1 MMLGTSPGVGADA
14 FLAASNARGLSPA
27 GRSPVPSPGTGARAP
42 APVGGGF
49 GGFGGVAASSSETG
63 NGASMLVG
71 SQTNVAGSH
80 TGAHRRRSNDRLRP
94 SPALAPGPG
103 PGPAVVTGF
112 DLAASSAAE
121 TTCEGS
127 RVSPSARGMS
137 AIATSATT
145 REEAARKATQRSTPP
160 PSPGGL
166 TRGVSALSRDLE
178 TATESGRGLLSN
190 ALELERDAPARR
202 PLEALEPEE
211 AAALAALSAK
221 NAAFATP
228 RVTSAFRVAAAAH
241 RGDAALLAHCAET
254 ALEVAEL
261 GMREEVVA
269 AAMTTLSF
277 DARYSTFAPEEAE
290 RLVGVDVAR
299 LVRGARKLADV
310 SDVSRA
316 SVRPISDDERARL
329 RAMLLAATDARA
341 VTIELASRLVR
352 VRRDDAS
359 TELAE
364 ETAATHVPLASRLG
378 VWSLKARLEDACLAK
393 TQPEAHARLSAALD
407 ADEQRAAIDAAIE
420 RIGASLA
427 DAGVSFEEM
436 YGRRKSL
443 ASTHRKMA
451 KKGRERVEEV
461 HDARAIR
468 VIVEDEN
475 ACYAAL
481 RATLSTPGFEP
492 VEGKTKDYVRDAKRN
507 GYRSLHAVVRD
518 DVGRAYEVQIRTR
531 EMHVAAEYGL
541 AAHWRYKESNE
552 GFASHAAVDQQVAWA
567 RFVLSWQGQ
576 LRDDVCRG
584 GARFERERFATA
596 AAREEASETLCVPC
610 PCPCPFPTHDPECP
624 NHEENAPFGR
634 PRGDARDAS
643 TWDSPLVSA
652 DSASLSKATRAG
664 RRPKSTDGAPAPV
677 YVVAA
682 VDGRVRVLELPEGA
696 RLSDVDVAALGAD
709 EDARDVATSRASE
722 FFSVDAVAVNGEDVP
737 PGAEPAVTL
746 RMGDLVEATTGR
758 VRGSS
763 PEGSPGTSAGSAL
776 GAVAAAAAE
785 EARAKLARATLA
797 MDVARVGSVAAA
809 DGFRP

>member
-1 MMLGTSPGVGADA
+1 M
-14 FLAASNARGLSPA
+14 
-27 GRSPVPSPGTGARAP
+27 
-42 APVGGGF
+42 
-49 GGFGGVAASSSETG
+49 
-63 NGASMLVG
+63 
-71 SQTNVAGSH
+71 
-80 TGAHRRRSNDRLRP
+80 
-94 SPALAPGPG
+94 
-103 PGPAVVTGF
+103 
-112 DLAASSAAE
+112 
-121 TTCEGS
+121 
-127 RVSPSARGMS
+127 
-137 AIATSATT
+137 
-145 REEAARKATQRSTPP
+145 
-160 PSPGGL
+160 
-166 TRGVSALSRDLE
+166 SALSRDLE

-492 VEGKTKDYVRDAKRN
+492 VEGKTKDYVQRRQAQRIPIPARRRSRRRRARVRGANSHPRDARR
-507 GYRSLHAVVRD
+507 GGVRP
-518 DVGRAYEVQIRTR
+518 GGALEVQGVERGVHVARRRRPTGGVGAIRAELAGTASRRRVPRRGAIRTR
-531 EMHVAAEYGL
+531 TVRH
-541 AAHWRYKESNE
+541 
-552 GFASHAAVDQQVAWA
+552 
-567 RFVLSWQGQ
+567 
-576 LRDDVCRG
+576 RG
-584 GARFERERFATA
+584 GARGGVRDALRAVPVPVPLPDARPGVSQPRGERALRPSARRRA
-596 AAREEASETLCVPC
+596 RRVDVGLAARQRRLGESLQGDTRGTTPEIYRWC
-610 PCPCPFPTHDPECP
+610 PG
-624 NHEENAPFGR
+624 AGVRRGGGGR
-634 PRGDARDAS
+634 PRPRPRTPRGCE
-643 TWDSPLVSA
+643 TE
-652 DSASLSKATRAG
+652 
-664 RRPKSTDGAPAPV
+664 RRRRG
-677 YVVAA
+677 
-682 VDGRVRVLELPEGA
+682 GA
-696 RLSDVDVAALGAD
+696 R
-709 EDARDVATSRASE
+709 
-722 FFSVDAVAVNGEDVP
+722 
-737 PGAEPAVTL
+737 
-746 RMGDLVEATTGR
+746 
-758 VRGSS
+758 RG
-763 PEGSPGTSAGSAL
+763 
-776 GAVAAAAAE
+776 
-785 EARAKLARATLA
+785 
-797 MDVARVGSVAAA
+797 
-809 DGFRP
+809 

>member
-1 MMLGTSPGVGADA
+1 M
-14 FLAASNARGLSPA
+14 
-27 GRSPVPSPGTGARAP
+27 
-42 APVGGGF
+42 
-49 GGFGGVAASSSETG
+49 
-63 NGASMLVG
+63 
-71 SQTNVAGSH
+71 
-80 TGAHRRRSNDRLRP
+80 
-94 SPALAPGPG
+94 
-103 PGPAVVTGF
+103 
-112 DLAASSAAE
+112 
-121 TTCEGS
+121 
-127 RVSPSARGMS
+127 
-137 AIATSATT
+137 
-145 REEAARKATQRSTPP
+145 
-160 PSPGGL
+160 
-166 TRGVSALSRDLE
+166 
-178 TATESGRGLLSN
+178 
-190 ALELERDAPARR
+190 
-202 PLEALEPEE
+202 
-211 AAALAALSAK
+211 
-221 NAAFATP
+221 
-228 RVTSAFRVAAAAH
+228 
-241 RGDAALLAHCAET
+241 
-254 ALEVAEL
+254 
-261 GMREEVVA
+261 
-269 AAMTTLSF
+269 
-277 DARYSTFAPEEAE
+277 
-290 RLVGVDVAR
+290 
-299 LVRGARKLADV
+299 
-310 SDVSRA
+310 
-316 SVRPISDDERARL
+316 
-329 RAMLLAATDARA
+329 
-341 VTIELASRLVR
+341 
-352 VRRDDAS
+352 
-359 TELAE
+359 
-364 ETAATHVPLASRLG
+364 PLASRLG

-584 GARFERERFATA
+584 GARFERERFAAA

-610 PCPCPFPTHDPECP
+610 PCPGPFPTHDPECP

-634 PRGDARDAS
+634 PRRPRDAS
-643 TWDSPLVSA
+643 TGLAAVSA

-763 PEGSPGTSAGSAL
+763 PEDRRGPPRVRVGRRRRRRRG
-776 GAVAAAAAE
+776 GGRAE
-785 EARAKLARATLA
+785 LARATLA